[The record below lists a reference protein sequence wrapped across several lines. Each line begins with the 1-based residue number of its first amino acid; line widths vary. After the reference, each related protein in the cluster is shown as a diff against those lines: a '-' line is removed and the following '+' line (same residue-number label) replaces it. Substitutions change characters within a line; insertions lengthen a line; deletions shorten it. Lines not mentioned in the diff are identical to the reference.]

1 MQNSPA
7 PEDIAQEL
15 MEQEGMQLLL
25 FSRQG
30 CCLCQGLE
38 EKLRALLPPPQ
49 LMVHNVDAHP
59 ALLARY
65 DLEVPVL
72 AIQQPGGGW
81 RELPRLPPRLAGEG
95 LRLWLQRQG
104 WRG

>member
-1 MQNSPA
+1 MNDSPA
-7 PEDIAQEL
+7 PDHIAQEL
-15 MEQEGMQLLL
+15 MEQEGRQLLL

-49 LMVHNVDAHP
+49 LLVHNVDANP

>member
-15 MEQEGMQLLL
+15 MEPEGRQLLL

-49 LMVHNVDAHP
+49 LLVHNVDADP

-65 DLEVPVL
+65 NLEVPVL

>member
-15 MEQEGMQLLL
+15 MEQEGRQLLL

-38 EKLRALLPPPQ
+38 EKLRALLPQPQ
-49 LMVHNVDAHP
+49 LLVHNVDADP

>member
-1 MQNSPA
+1 MNNYPA

-49 LMVHNVDAHP
+49 LLVRDVDANP

-65 DLEVPVL
+65 NLEVPVL